1 MTDRIPL
8 VIPHYG
14 KYRLDILPH
23 NGELLPYDIDP
34 FHPQKRPSRMI
45 PRLLDILAL
54 ATLLGLTVALLRLT
68 GTG

>member
-1 MTDRIPL
+1 MTDRIQL

-14 KYRLDILPH
+14 KYRLDIVPH
-23 NGELLPYDIDP
+23 NGELLPYGIDP

-68 GTG
+68 GAG